1 MPSKFV
7 SKSLLMIRSLF
18 SRYLLAVQPTGNC
31 IFFFLSDGSVNM
43 RHGQDNAD
51 PFRFL
56 LLFFFSELSHVMR
69 HLFEGVKEKL
79 LYSLCLGEL
88 YLFFLFFI
96 NNSDYNT

>member
-7 SKSLLMIRSLF
+7 GKSLLVIRSNLVVTGLRCSAPGFVF
-18 SRYLLAVQPTGNC
+18 S
-31 IFFFLSDGSVNM
+31 FSFSDGSVDM

-56 LLFFFSELSHVMR
+56 LLFSFSELSRVMR

-79 LYSLCLGEL
+79 LYRICLGEL
-88 YLFFLFFI
+88 YLFFVFFI
-96 NNSDYNT
+96 NNSDYKT

>member
-7 SKSLLMIRSLF
+7 SKSLLVIRSLF
-18 SRYLLAVQPTGNC
+18 GCYWLALQRTGNC
-31 IFFFLSDGSVNM
+31 IFFSFSDGSVDM
-43 RHGQDNAD
+43 RHGQDNVD

-56 LLFFFSELSHVMR
+56 LLFSFSELSHVMR

-79 LYSLCLGEL
+79 LYRICLGEL
-88 YLFFLFFI
+88 YLFFVFFI